1 MPTEKSI
8 RFIKVDSGAVQTFYG
23 NTNIKDE
30 WINIEFLEQDYFG
43 TLLLNIDST
52 FDSPVLVQLLNSKN
66 EVIAE
71 QSLNNQ
77 LIFDDLPPGKYQ
89 VRLIIDENGDGRWTT
104 GSLLNQQMPEKMIY
118 NKDLIDIKSNWEKEV
133 DWLLKQ

>member
-1 MPTEKSI
+1 M
-8 RFIKVDSGAVQTFYG
+8 
-23 NTNIKDE
+23 
-30 WINIEFLEQDYFG
+30 
-43 TLLLNIDST
+43 
-52 FDSPVLVQLLNSKN
+52 KN
-66 EVIAE
+66 
-71 QSLNNQ
+71 LNNQ

-104 GSLLNQQMPEKMIY
+104 GSLINQQMPEKMIY